1 MTDRTSGFSVGHDEA
16 IKDAFDPENGWFWY
30 ALDEV
35 RDAMYAKHP
44 DAKHVIGDMSD
55 EMVENLMT
63 RVGLL

>member
-1 MTDRTSGFSVGHDEA
+1 MTDRSGGFSDGFDA
-16 IKDAFDPENGWFWY
+16 ANKSAFDPEHGWFWY